1 MRDHHGDEITV
12 HITGRSDC
20 HGLHH
25 PFHCG
30 TAGGDERLVRS
41 AASPFHRGIAR
52 GPRATRDSCGETE
65 GQERGQG
72 RPRGPLR
79 QSESPLESIGAS
91 HCCLPVIS
99 GFGAA
104 LAPGFVLR
112 AHRALATRTR
122 APSCRSVGGL
132 ITMCVPWASPPV
144 TSTQLPRSRP
154 MVTVWYRTVE
164 SGATV
169 TTCGGP
175 SRITSAVA
183 GTRKG
188 GVPGPSASCT
198 WAYIPGR
205 NAPLGFATRTSVSS
219 GRAGAS
225 SEPAGRGTRPP
236 SVSPGSAGTGTPAG
250 SPTAIATA

>member
-1 MRDHHGDEITV
+1 MRDHHGDEIAV
-12 HITGRSDC
+12 HITGGPDA

-25 PFHCG
+25 LRHCG
-30 TAGGDERLVRS
+30 PAGGVDRLVRS
-41 AASPFHRGIAR
+41 AASSSHCGIAR
-52 GPRATRDSCGETE
+52 RARATHDGRCETE

-104 LAPGFVLR
+104 LAPGFVVR
-112 AHRALATRTR
+112 AHRTLATRTR

-132 ITMCVPWASPPV
+132 ITTCTPWASPPV

-154 MVTVWYRTVE
+154 IVTVWYRAVE

-175 SRITSAVA
+175 ARVTKA
-183 GTRKG
+183 
-188 GVPGPSASCT
+188 
-198 WAYIPGR
+198 
-205 NAPLGFATRTSVSS
+205 
-219 GRAGAS
+219 
-225 SEPAGRGTRPP
+225 PAGPPHRGGAAPRP
-236 SVSPGSAGTGTPAG
+236 SSTPAG
-250 SPTAIATA
+250 LP

>member
-1 MRDHHGDEITV
+1 MRDHQGDEITV
-12 HITGRSDC
+12 HITGGPDG

-25 PFHCG
+25 LLHCG
-30 TAGGDERLVRS
+30 TARCDERLVRS
-41 AASPFHRGIAR
+41 AASSSHCGIAR
-52 GPRATRDSCGETE
+52 RARATHDGRCETE

-79 QSESPLESIGAS
+79 QSESPLESIGVS

-112 AHRALATRTR
+112 AHRALTTRTR

-132 ITMCVPWASPPV
+132 ITMCVPWESPPV

-164 SGATV
+164 SGPTV

-175 SRITSAVA
+175 ARSTSAGVGA
-183 GTRKG
+183 PSG
-188 GVPGPSASCT
+188 GA
-198 WAYIPGR
+198 
-205 NAPLGFATRTSVSS
+205 
-219 GRAGAS
+219 
-225 SEPAGRGTRPP
+225 
-236 SVSPGSAGTGTPAG
+236 
-250 SPTAIATA
+250 